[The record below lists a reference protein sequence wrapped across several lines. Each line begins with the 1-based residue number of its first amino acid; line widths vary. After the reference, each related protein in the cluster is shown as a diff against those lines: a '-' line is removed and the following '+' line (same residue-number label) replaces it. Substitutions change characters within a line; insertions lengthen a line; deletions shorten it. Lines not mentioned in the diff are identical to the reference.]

1 MQLIPLQIRD
11 GHLFVQIEDGLFLLD
26 TGAPSSF
33 ASCAALTIAGRRFS
47 LGGSYMGLTPE
58 TLSSFVGVQTAGLLG
73 ADVLGEFDVMID
85 ALSSS
90 VTFSTDE
97 LHFDGEVVPLDAFMG
112 IPIISTL
119 IGTASYRMFFDT
131 GAQISYLQDK
141 SLSIYPSA
149 GPVTDF
155 YPGVGQFQTETHTFS
170 VRVGT
175 IPFEVRCGSLPGLL
189 GMTLMMAG
197 TQGILGNQILH
208 GRRVG
213 YFPRRKILVL

>member
-26 TGAPSSF
+26 TGAPSSL
-33 ASCAALTIAGRRFS
+33 ASCAALTLAGRRFS
-47 LGGSYMGLTPE
+47 LDGSYMGLTPE

-73 ADVLGEFDVMID
+73 ADILGEFDVMID
-85 ALSSS
+85 ALSNS

-97 LHFDGEVVPLDAFMG
+97 LHCDGEVVPLDAFMG
-112 IPIISTL
+112 IPIISAQV
-119 IGTASYRMFFDT
+119 GTASYRMFFDT
-131 GAQISYLQDK
+131 GAQISYLQDE
-141 SLSIYPSA
+141 SLSTYPSA
-149 GPVTDF
+149 GRVTDF
-155 YPGVGQFQTETHTFS
+155 YPDVGQFQTETHTVS

-175 IPFEVRCGSLPGLL
+175 SPFTVRCGRLPGLL